1 MAEATIF
8 DQILNPVNRANPYP
22 LYAQLRKTP
31 VTRQPDGMYVVSTYD
46 EIVALLHDRRVSSD
60 PRSHPEFG
68 GSSPGYEGEPGL
80 PLSFINRD
88 PPEHDQLRALA
99 MRPFGPPCSPGRIDG
114 MRPWLTEVANG
125 LINKMAGK
133 NRVDIVEDFSY
144 PLPVAAICQ
153 LLGVPR
159 EDQPRFHV
167 WADGLI
173 DTIDVTTGTFEQ
185 RMRRRTQVF
194 GEMSQYMN
202 GLVDAYTRQPGD
214 DLISGLLADT
224 GPHGPMTRGDILS
237 TASLLLVAG
246 HETTVNLI
254 SNGLLTLLRH
264 PDVLH
269 RLRHEPGITTKLVEE
284 LLRYE
289 PPVQMRTNR
298 ATLADIPIAGTT
310 IPAGSPL
317 ALVHAAGNRDPRRFA
332 DPERFDPDRAENQH
346 IAFNSG
352 IHYCFGAPLARVE
365 AQVALP
371 LLAMRLVNPR
381 LVADPPPYRP
391 NPELRGPSHLI
402 IELDDVVPAG
412 EAAYQAVS
420 SGLRALPLAMAAR
433 RLSGRAGSGA
443 LPAASRPPSR
453 SGRPSTA
460 PRPRRARRRPRN
472 RRGAPWSRRTARR

>member
-8 DQILNPVNRANPYP
+8 DQILNPANRANPYP

-31 VTRQPDGMYVVSTYD
+31 VLRQPDGTYVVSTYD

-88 PPEHDQLRALA
+88 PPEHDRLRSLV
-99 MRPFGPPCSPGRIDG
+99 MRPFGPPCNPGRIDG

-125 LINKMAGK
+125 LIDKMAGK
-133 NRVDIVEDFSY
+133 DRIDIVEEFSY
-144 PLPVAAICQ
+144 PLPVTAICK
-153 LLGVPR
+153 LLGVPL
-159 EDQPRFHV
+159 EDQPRFHA

-173 DTIDVTTGTFEQ
+173 DTIDVTTGTFQE
-185 RMRRRTQVF
+185 RMRRRAQVF
-194 GEMSQYMN
+194 SELGQYL
-202 GLVDAYTRQPGD
+202 GDAADARARQPGD
-214 DLISGLLADT
+214 DLISGMLTDT
-224 GPHGPMTRGDILS
+224 GPHGPLDRGDIVS

-254 SNGLLTLLRH
+254 SNGMLTLLRH
-264 PDVLH
+264 PDVLS
-269 RLRHEPGITTKLVEE
+269 RLRREPGMTTRMVEE

-298 ATLADIPIAGTT
+298 STLADITIAGTT

-317 ALVHAAGNRDPRRFA
+317 AMVHAAGNRDPRRFA
-332 DPERFDPDRAENQH
+332 DPDRFDPDRADNQH

-371 LLAMRLVNPR
+371 LLAMRLVHPR

-391 NPELRGPSHLI
+391 NPELRGPRHLV
-402 IELDDVVPAG
+402 IEIDGVIPAT
-412 EAAYQAVS
+412 EEAYQAVS
-420 SGLRALPLAMAAR
+420 SGLRA
-433 RLSGRAGSGA
+433 
-443 LPAASRPPSR
+443 
-453 SGRPSTA
+453 
-460 PRPRRARRRPRN
+460 
-472 RRGAPWSRRTARR
+472 